1 MKYVIKPL
9 IILALILCAAACH
22 KYDENDHSMPVPEIF
37 EGKVVDQ
44 NGIGL
49 RGVTVETLIRS
60 NQHGAGPDG
69 VPKDRLARRI
79 AVESDEN
86 GRFLFDFRSES
97 KKIAADF
104 PSHTPVVDRFFAI
117 KVRSFEYVYIKFFGD
132 TTFVVNRSDLRSE
145 IVTPQSNLP

>member
-1 MKYVIKPL
+1 MRHLRKPL
-9 IILALILCAAACH
+9 IALALILCAAACS
-22 KYDENDHSMPVPEIF
+22 KYNENDHSMPVPETF
-37 EGKVVDQ
+37 EGRVVDQ

-79 AVESDEN
+79 AAESDEN
-86 GRFLFDFRSES
+86 GRFLFDFRSET

-104 PSHTPVVDRFFAI
+104 PSYTPVVDRFFAI
-117 KVRSFEYVYIKFFGD
+117 KVKGFEYVYIKYFGNS
-132 TTFVVNRSDLRSE
+132 TFVVKKSELRSE
-145 IVTPQSNLP
+145 IVKP

>member
-1 MKYVIKPL
+1 
-9 IILALILCAAACH
+9 
-22 KYDENDHSMPVPEIF
+22 MPVPETF
-37 EGKVVDQ
+37 EGRVVDQ

-79 AVESDEN
+79 AAESDEN
-86 GRFLFDFRSES
+86 GRFLFDFRSET

-104 PSHTPVVDRFFAI
+104 PSYTPVVDRFFAI
-117 KVRSFEYVYIKFFGD
+117 KVKGFEYVYIKYFGNS
-132 TTFVVNRSDLRSE
+132 TFVVKKSELRSE
-145 IVTPQSNLP
+145 IVKP